1 MKLPLVLSI
10 LLISQPTLIFAQE
23 KTNTDVEE
31 KIEIKQTVDED
42 LKSFN
47 FDYNRYKVEPTRVY
61 QPILINYRESN
72 SKDYYDLLYFYDPND
87 EFKLNEIT
95 IDISTGD
102 NTDSLNKVKEQ
113 KYKLIEAGTSEDNTI
128 KRYAFK
134 GYEDYRTIAYR
145 KYDLKS
151 LSYNDTSI
159 QLVNSYL
166 FKDKILE
173 FEYSNCLNVRL
184 EDPHAWSWHFDEDS
198 LGENTWEA
206 CLKWL
211 GFKNDT
217 LKDQLFYSF
226 YVANWNVKEIK
237 SIDLV
242 YKKVLL
248 EGFRHNEADEGST
261 SEFYKGTDKEFSPK
275 YYEWNDNNTKDN
287 YDTSNYLGSS
297 LSEIGSKVDYTHKTI
312 TSEEKTSVGIG
323 HDYTWKSILTKNQF
337 KDTFK
342 EKSDIYKFASN
353 YFNGDNYWVINY
365 DDFFYHYN
373 DNNEFQFFGDPYKTN
388 PSMRKFKQYDS
399 TKYSDFISYL
409 KHHNVEA
416 KEYSNLP
423 NNYYM
428 KFYNFSQEYTFD
440 IQATN
445 MTFEDNLK
453 TTYSLPISVAP
464 VDEEASGGFSEY
476 PTSTR
481 TTRIFKL
488 ILIILALTITFIIV
502 LKIVSPLVTMH
513 QNRKI
518 IKSLKGNKKK

>member
-10 LLISQPTLIFAQE
+10 FLISQPTLIFAQE
-23 KTNTDVEE
+23 TNTDVELE
-31 KIEIKQTVDED
+31 EIEIKQTVDED

-72 SKDYYDLLYFYDPND
+72 SKDYYDLLYFYDPNN

-113 KYKLIEAGTSEDNTI
+113 KYKLIEAGTSEDKTI

-134 GYEDYRTIAYR
+134 GYEDYRTFAYR

-151 LSYNDTSI
+151 LLYNDTSI

-166 FKDKILE
+166 FNDTLE
-173 FEYSNCLNVRL
+173 YEYSNCLNVRL

-211 GFKNDT
+211 GLTSDS
-217 LKDQLFYSF
+217 LHDQLFYSF
-226 YVANWNVKEIK
+226 YVANWNIKEIK
-237 SIDLV
+237 SIDMI
-242 YKKVLL
+242 YKKAILK
-248 EGFRHNEADEGST
+248 GYRYNEADVGNQSNYFRFAIYNDNDKYHPKFYNFETNKYLGESI
-261 SEFYKGTDKEFSPK
+261 SEF
-275 YYEWNDNNTKDN
+275 
-287 YDTSNYLGSS
+287 
-297 LSEIGSKVDYTHKTI
+297 GSKINYIEKTI
-312 TSEEKTSVGIG
+312 TPKEINSKGIG
-323 HDYTWKSILTKNQF
+323 HDYTWNCIQDKNSF
-337 KDTFK
+337 KNAFG
-342 EKSDIYKFASN
+342 EKSNIYKFADG
-353 YFNGDNYWVINY
+353 YFNNQYKNYWIINY
-365 DDFFYHYN
+365 DDY
-373 DNNEFQFFGDPYKTN
+373 
-388 PSMRKFKQYDS
+388 QYDYVKHQLTT
-399 TKYSDFISYL
+399 TKAKIDDTTMDKPEDVGFIEYL
-409 KHHNVEA
+409 K
-416 KEYSNLP
+416 SNGNELKQMLP
-423 NNYYM
+423 SGTYYDYYT
-428 KFYNFSQEYTFD
+428 FTQEYTFD

-453 TTYSLPISVAP
+453 TTYSLPVSVAP

-502 LKIVSPLVTMH
+502 LKIVSPLVTMA

>member
-23 KTNTDVEE
+23 KTNNDVEE

-134 GYEDYRTIAYR
+134 GYEDYRTFAYR

-166 FKDKILE
+166 FNDTLE
-173 FEYSNCLNVRL
+173 YEYSNCLNVKL

-198 LGENTWEA
+198 SLENTWE
-206 CLKWL
+206 L
-211 GFKNDT
+211 FKKTFGIAEEDC

-248 EGFRHNEADEGST
+248 NGFRKNIADEGNT
-261 SEFYKGTDKEFSPK
+261 HEYYDKENSDFSPK
-275 YYEWNDNNTKDN
+275 FYKWNDSNSKDKI
-287 YDTSNYLGSS
+287 DTSNFLGSN
-297 LSEIGSKVDYTHKTI
+297 LNEIGSKIDYTHKTI
-312 TSEEKTSVGIG
+312 TSEEKKSIGIG

-337 KDTFK
+337 KNSFS
-342 EKSDIYKFASN
+342 EKSDIYKFADN
-353 YFNGDNYWVINY
+353 YFNNQYKNYWIINY
-365 DDFFYHYN
+365 DDFFYS
-373 DNNEFQFFGDPYKTN
+373 YK
-388 PSMRKFKQYDS
+388 
-399 TKYSDFISYL
+399 KYTI
-409 KHHNVEA
+409 VEA
-416 KEYSNLP
+416 NNILGHYFSSDYEDVYKKYDYEKNLDFY
-423 NNYYM
+423 NYLTTKTDVQAEGM
-428 KFYNFSQEYTFD
+428 MMFNFSQEYTFD

-445 MTFEDNLK
+445 MTFEDNSK
-453 TTYSLPISVAP
+453 TTYSLPVSVAP

-481 TTRIFKL
+481 STRILKL

>member
-23 KTNTDVEE
+23 TNTDVEE

-184 EDPHAWSWHFDEDS
+184 EDP
-198 LGENTWEA
+198 
-206 CLKWL
+206 CL
-211 GFKNDT
+211 
-217 LKDQLFYSF
+217 
-226 YVANWNVKEIK
+226 V
-237 SIDLV
+237 
-242 YKKVLL
+242 
-248 EGFRHNEADEGST
+248 
-261 SEFYKGTDKEFSPK
+261 
-275 YYEWNDNNTKDN
+275 
-287 YDTSNYLGSS
+287 
-297 LSEIGSKVDYTHKTI
+297 
-312 TSEEKTSVGIG
+312 
-323 HDYTWKSILTKNQF
+323 
-337 KDTFK
+337 
-342 EKSDIYKFASN
+342 
-353 YFNGDNYWVINY
+353 
-365 DDFFYHYN
+365 
-373 DNNEFQFFGDPYKTN
+373 
-388 PSMRKFKQYDS
+388 M
-399 TKYSDFISYL
+399 
-409 KHHNVEA
+409 
-416 KEYSNLP
+416 
-423 NNYYM
+423 
-428 KFYNFSQEYTFD
+428 
-440 IQATN
+440 
-445 MTFEDNLK
+445 
-453 TTYSLPISVAP
+453 
-464 VDEEASGGFSEY
+464 
-476 PTSTR
+476 
-481 TTRIFKL
+481 
-488 ILIILALTITFIIV
+488 AL
-502 LKIVSPLVTMH
+502 
-513 QNRKI
+513 
-518 IKSLKGNKKK
+518 

>member
-23 KTNTDVEE
+23 TNTDIEE

-47 FDYNRYKVEPTRVY
+47 FDYTRYKLDSKRVY
-61 QPILINYRESN
+61 QPILINYLESVSQN
-72 SKDYYDLLYFYDPND
+72 YYDLLYFYDPNN

-102 NTDSLNKVKEQ
+102 NTNSLNKVKEQ

-134 GYEDYRTIAYR
+134 GYEDYRTSNYR
-145 KYDLKS
+145 KYDLQT
-151 LSYNDTSI
+151 LTYNDTSM

-166 FKDKILE
+166 FNSNTKE
-173 FEYSNCLNVRL
+173 FEYSNCINVKL

-198 LGENTWEA
+198 LQENSWEA

-211 GFKNDT
+211 GFKKDT

-226 YVANWNVKEIK
+226 YVANWNVKEIR

-248 EGFRHNEADEGST
+248 EGFRYNQADTGT
-261 SEFYKGTDKEFSPK
+261 KSEFYKGIDEEFSPK
-275 YYEWNDNNTKDN
+275 YYKWNDNNTKDSF
-287 YDTSNYLGSS
+287 DTSNYLGSNIK
-297 LSEIGSKVDYTHKTI
+297 EIGSKVEYTYKTI
-312 TSEEKTSVGIG
+312 TSEEKTSIGIG

-342 EKSDIYKFASN
+342 ETSDIYKFASN
-353 YFNGDNYWVINY
+353 YFNSDNYWVINY
-365 DDFFYHYN
+365 DDYFYHYS
-373 DNNEFQFFGDPYKTN
+373 DNNEFKFYGDPYKSN
-388 PSMRKFKQYDS
+388 PSMRKYKQYDS
-399 TKYSDFISYL
+399 TKYNDFTSYL
-409 KHHNVEA
+409 KNHNVEA

-423 NNYYM
+423 NFYYM

-445 MTFEDNLK
+445 ITFEDNNK
-453 TTYSLPISVAP
+453 TTYSLPVSVAP

-502 LKIVSPLVTMH
+502 LKIVSPLVTMT